1 MTITP
6 AAAQTMALQVAGAV
20 LILSFGVLALRVAP
34 SPGAS
39 ARTAAWFMAGV
50 TFTLEGVLVVI
61 HSVTGV
67 AAFFSPRGSAFF
79 KTFVALAPAGN
90 DARSLLVLG
99 FAAGLVWVLLL
110 GRAAPSPRTIVATLC
125 ALILAGFAAGLAEPP
140 LQARGNPNHLGLMSL
155 ASAATAVLLFA
166 ALYRGMV
173 RGSVDWLLWVALA
186 LYAAEEALSSN
197 ILTVLTWA
205 GVGGGWAPP
214 IWSMMWGSALAPAAM
229 LACSARRLALARAG
243 IEAPGLIERL
253 RG

>member
-1 MTITP
+1 
-6 AAAQTMALQVAGAV
+6 
-20 LILSFGVLALRVAP
+20 
-34 SPGAS
+34 
-39 ARTAAWFMAGV
+39 
-50 TFTLEGVLVVI
+50 
-61 HSVTGV
+61 
-67 AAFFSPRGSAFF
+67 
-79 KTFVALAPAGN
+79 
-90 DARSLLVLG
+90 
-99 FAAGLVWVLLL
+99 
-110 GRAAPSPRTIVATLC
+110 
-125 ALILAGFAAGLAEPP
+125 
-140 LQARGNPNHLGLMSL
+140 
-155 ASAATAVLLFA
+155 
-166 ALYRGMV
+166 MV